1 MGNVTKAFFYS
12 SKVCKTE
19 PLFQYDYGQIL
30 QFVVPYTLPPT
41 YEVHFSNQ
49 LHGTAKPQIG
59 NADGVAIPDEYLETG
74 ETIYAWLFLHTGP
87 NDGETELTA
96 IIPVIGKSKTT
107 NTPIKPVQQD
117 VITETIAALN
127 SGVERAEA
135 AADGIEQTVD
145 DALAAAKAS
154 GEFDGKDGTDGT
166 NGIDGV
172 TFTPSVSPSG
182 VLSWTNDGGR
192 QNPESVNIKGAPGQN
207 GLDGM
212 DGVDGKDGPPGK
224 DGTDGVSPAV
234 TIASITGGHSV
245 TITDA
250 DHPNGQTFDVMDGA
264 NGADGV
270 GVPSG
275 GTQGQVLAKTSGTDF
290 ATEWVTP
297 YTGTAVINVSSSTP
311 SITAVADT
319 QYICGEVS
327 TLDITLPASGIVDVV
342 FESGSTPTVLTITP
356 PTGMTVEWANGFD
369 STALEADTLYELNIK
384 MVGTKCLG
392 VAGAWT

>member
-96 IIPVIGKSKTT
+96 IIPVNGKSKIT

-127 SGVERAEA
+127 TAVAEA
-135 AADGIEQTVD
+135 QEAITHYPKV
-145 DALAAAKAS
+145 
-154 GEFDGKDGTDGT
+154 
-166 NGIDGV
+166 
-172 TFTPSVSPSG
+172 
-182 VLSWTNDGGR
+182 
-192 QNPESVNIKGAPGQN
+192 
-207 GLDGM
+207 
-212 DGVDGKDGPPGK
+212 VDGYWYVWDVADSEYVTTGVKSTGE
-224 DGTDGVSPAV
+224 DGVSPVV
-234 TIASITGGHSV
+234 TVESITGGHRV

-250 DHPNGQTFDVMDGA
+250 NGDHVFDVLDGV
-264 NGADGV
+264 NGAPGR
-270 GVPSG
+270 GIA
-275 GTQGQVLAKTSGTDF
+275 TIAKT
-290 ATEWVTP
+290 
-297 YTGTAVINVSSSTP
+297 
-311 SITAVADT
+311 
-319 QYICGEVS
+319 
-327 TLDITLPASGIVDVV
+327 
-342 FESGSTPTVLTITP
+342 
-356 PTGMTVEWANGFD
+356 
-369 STALEADTLYELNIK
+369 
-384 MVGTKCLG
+384 
-392 VAGAWT
+392 